1 MPVSIGQ
8 TSEMSRSERVVSG
21 STGKQDYDPGQLAAG
36 WRSMTLLASLVHRG
50 GRPAAVTP
58 TIGLRPGEKQYGW
71 FPVDTAAGRQ
81 LAVVTNQ
88 RLKLGSVDHRLALVE
103 SIEPDPAG
111 WSLTL
116 HLRDAPPVTV
126 RGPWVPWLA
135 VVLSAEL
142 HGTAFPPGYA
152 HLPEIRIP
160 TQRILRPVLDNRY
173 RAAGQGRS
181 TSTGAS

>member
-1 MPVSIGQ
+1 
-8 TSEMSRSERVVSG
+8 VSG
-21 STGKQDYDPGQLAAG
+21 STGKQEYDPGQLAAG

-50 GRPAAVTP
+50 GRPAAVAP
-58 TIGLRPGEKQYGW
+58 TIELRPGEKQYGW

-88 RLKLGSVDHRLALVE
+88 RLRVGSADHRLGLVE

-116 HLRDAPPVTV
+116 RFRGTSAITV

-135 VVLSAEL
+135 VVLCAEL
-142 HGTAFPPGYA
+142 YGTAFPPGYA
-152 HLPEIRIP
+152 PLPEIRIP
-160 TQRILRPVLDNRY
+160 AQRILRPVFDNR
-173 RAAGQGRS
+173 
-181 TSTGAS
+181 